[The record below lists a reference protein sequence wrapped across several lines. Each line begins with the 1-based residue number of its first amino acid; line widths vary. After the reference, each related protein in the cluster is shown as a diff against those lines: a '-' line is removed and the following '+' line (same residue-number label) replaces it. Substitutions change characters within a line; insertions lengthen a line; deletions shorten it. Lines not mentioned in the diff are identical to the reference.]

1 MTTPQVDLSFRK
13 CMDRG
18 EVIIINLSKGVV
30 GEDSASLL
38 GALLLTTFALAAYSR
53 ANIQE
58 GERKE
63 FFLYVDEF
71 QSFQTLAVADMISE
85 LRKYRLA
92 LIVAHQHLHQLDEE
106 VRHALIGNAGTLI
119 AFRSGATDAQLLARE
134 FMNVV
139 SEEDIIGLA
148 NYRIY
153 LKLMID
159 GMPSPPFSATTL
171 PPH

>member
-1 MTTPQVDLSFRK
+1 
-13 CMDRG
+13 
-18 EVIIINLSKGVV
+18 
-30 GEDSASLL
+30 
-38 GALLLTTFALAAYSR
+38 
-53 ANIQE
+53 
-58 GERKE
+58 
-63 FFLYVDEF
+63 
-71 QSFQTLAVADMISE
+71 MISE

-139 SEEDIIGLA
+139 SEKDIIGLP

-159 GMPSPPFSATTL
+159 GMPSLPFSATTL
-171 PPH
+171 PPQ